1 MSEGGKE
8 RKGRVIG
15 LTGGIACGKSAV
27 SEELKRGGW
36 LLLDTDEIA
45 HAQYLPGSKG
55 HKNVVDAFGS
65 VILNQDQSV
74 NRSILG
80 RIVFSDP
87 EKLRLLNS
95 IIHPLVRA
103 AWQEQ
108 LNEHLNRRPDIP
120 AAVVI
125 PLLFE
130 IGAQAQFE
138 RVVCVACSI
147 SLQIRRLRERGLT
160 PEEAEQRLAAQLPLE
175 QKIKQSHIHIWNN
188 GNRTLL
194 QSQTARLMALCV

>member
-1 MSEGGKE
+1 
-8 RKGRVIG
+8 VIG
-15 LTGGIACGKSAV
+15 VTGGIACGKSTLC
-27 SEELKRGGW
+27 EDLKKRGW
-36 LLLDTDEIA
+36 LVLDTDEIA
-45 HAQYLPGSKG
+45 HAQYRPGTTG
-55 HKNVVDAFGS
+55 HKNVVDAFGP

-108 LNEHLNRRPDIP
+108 LNEHLNRRPDVP

-130 IGAQAQFE
+130 TGAQAQFE
-138 RVVCVACSI
+138 KVLCVACST
-147 SLQIRRLRERGLT
+147 SLQIQRLQERGLN
-160 PEEAEQRLAAQLPLE
+160 PVEAEQRLAAQLPLE
-175 QKIKQSHIHIWNN
+175 QKINQSHIHIWNN
-188 GNRTLL
+188 GSKNMLH
-194 QSQTARLMALCV
+194 SQTSRLMALCV